1 MYEASMILLTALA
14 GYLLGSVNTGIIVSR
29 VFWRDDVRS
38 HGSGSAGMT
47 NMLRTYGKKAAVM
60 TAAGDVLKGVLAVL
74 LGQWLFGV
82 LGLTAAWGGYLGYL
96 GAVLGHWKPI
106 YFGFRGGKCVL
117 VAAGGLLAMHP
128 LMIPLM
134 LGVFLAVFLP
144 TRMVSA
150 GSIAMGAGYPILAW
164 VYGSFLRPMPKA
176 ELWLFVLVAA
186 VVSGI
191 VIYLHRA
198 NIRRIL
204 NGTEY
209 RFDGKEKEKQK
220 KD

>member
-1 MYEASMILLTALA
+1 MYEATMILLTALA

-29 VFWRDDVRS
+29 VFWHDDVRS

-47 NMLRTYGKKAAVM
+47 NMLRTYGKKAAAM

-74 LGQWLFGV
+74 LGQWLFGM
-82 LGLTAAWGGYLGYL
+82 LGLTPAWGGYLAYL
-96 GAVLGHWKPI
+96 GAVIGHWKPVF
-106 YFGFRGGKCVL
+106 FGFRGGKCVL

-128 LMIPLM
+128 LMIPL
-134 LGVFLAVFLP
+134 LACVFLAVFLP

-150 GSIAMGAGYPILAW
+150 GSVAMGIGYPVMAW
-164 VYGSFLRPMPKA
+164 LYGRFWAKMPTT
-176 ELWLFVLVAA
+176 ELWLFVFVAA
-186 VVSGI
+186 AVGGI

-209 RFDGKEKEKQK
+209 RFNGKNKENQK